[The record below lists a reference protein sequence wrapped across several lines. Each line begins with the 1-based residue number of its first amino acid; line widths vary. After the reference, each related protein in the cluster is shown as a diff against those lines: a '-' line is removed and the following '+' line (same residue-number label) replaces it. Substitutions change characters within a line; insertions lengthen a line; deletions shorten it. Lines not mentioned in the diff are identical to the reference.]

1 MEDAR
6 MPPYRVDPARL
17 PPPIMTSDP
26 GSFAQHTLKTRV
38 HGILD
43 EVSAANT
50 FPEEIVSDLRAL
62 SREIAVGTIRPLQ
75 EEAPDSAFWSAAVA
89 PYIGR
94 SWLDAPWYWAEAYF
108 YRRILEATRYFQPGP
123 WHQVDPYGP
132 IKAREWRP
140 EAGPAAVGALA
151 ADLPADPEARFRR
164 LLHACL
170 WGNRVDLSYS
180 LAAHL
185 GATSDPGQERKNL
198 LADDS
203 QPLWDFLQHRGSS
216 RIALI
221 TDNAGTELLM
231 DLAFSDFLLASG
243 LASEIHF
250 HLKPQ
255 PFFVS
260 DAMPADLLSG
270 LDALAAAG
278 ETTRRLAYRIDGH
291 IVAGELIAQ
300 THWFYASSLFYFQL
314 PDDLFAALAD
324 MDLVILKGDANYR
337 RLLGDAH
344 WSFTTPFAETV
355 SYFPTSLV
363 VLRTMKSE
371 LIVGLRPDDA
381 VRLNAEDPTWLVNGR
396 RGIIQF
402 FAAETSV

>member
-1 MEDAR
+1 
-6 MPPYRVDPARL
+6 MPPCRLDPARL

-43 EVSAANT
+43 EVIAANT
-50 FPEEIVSDLRAL
+50 FPEQIVSDLRAL
-62 SREIAVGTIRPLQ
+62 SREIAAGTIRPLQ
-75 EEAPDSAFWSAAVA
+75 EEAPDSTFWAAAVA

-94 SWLDAPWYWAEAYF
+94 SWLAVPWYWAEAYF

-123 WHQVDPYGP
+123 WYQVDPYGP
-132 IKAREWRP
+132 IKAREWQP
-140 EAGPAAVGALA
+140 DAGPAAVNALA

-164 LLHACL
+164 LMHACL

-203 QPLWDFLQHRGSS
+203 QALWDFLQSRGGG

-231 DLAFSDFLLASG
+231 DLALSDFLLASG

-260 DAMPADLLSG
+260 DAMPADLLDG

-278 ETTRRLAYRIDGH
+278 EVTRKLAYRIDGH
-291 IVAGELIAQ
+291 ITAGELIPQ

-324 MDLVILKGDANYR
+324 MDLVIFKGDANYR

-344 WSFTTPFAETV
+344 WPFTTPFAEAV
-355 SYFPTSLV
+355 SYFPASLV
-363 VLRTMKSE
+363 ALRTMKSE
-371 LIVGLRPDDA
+371 LIVGLGPDDA
-381 VRLNAEDPTWLVNGR
+381 ARLSAEDPAWLVNGR

-402 FAAETSV
+402 FAAETPV

>member
-1 MEDAR
+1 MDKTLI
-6 MPPYRVDPARL
+6 PPCRLDPARL

-43 EVSAANT
+43 EVIAANT
-50 FPEEIVSDLRAL
+50 FPQEIVADLQAL
-62 SREIAVGTIRPLQ
+62 SREIKAGVIRPLE
-75 EEAPDSAFWSAAVA
+75 EEAPDSAFWTTAVA

-94 SWLDAPWYWAEAYF
+94 SWLAVPWYWAEAYF
-108 YRRILEATRYFQPGP
+108 YRRILEATRYFQRGP
-123 WHQVDPYGP
+123 WYQVDPYKP
-132 IKAREWRP
+132 IKAREWKP
-140 EAGPAAVGALA
+140 DAGPAAVNALA
-151 ADLPADPEARFRR
+151 DDLPADPEARFRR

-198 LADDS
+198 LTDDS
-203 QPLWDFLQHRGSS
+203 QALWDFLQSRGGS

-221 TDNAGTELLM
+221 ADNAGTELLM
-231 DLAFSDFLLASG
+231 DLVLSDFFLSSG
-243 LASEIHF
+243 LATAIQL

-260 DAMPADLLSG
+260 DAMPADLVDG

-278 ETTRRLAYRIDGH
+278 GPARKLAYRIDGH
-291 IVAGELIAQ
+291 IAAGELIPT
-300 THWFYASSLFYFQL
+300 THWFYATSLFYFQL
-314 PDDLFAALAD
+314 PQDLFTALAD

-344 WSFTTPFAETV
+344 WPFTTRFAEVV
-355 SYFPTSLV
+355 SYFPTALV
-363 VLRTMKSE
+363 ALRTLKAE
-371 LIVGLRPDDA
+371 LIVGLGPGDA
-381 VRLNAEDPTWLVNGR
+381 ARLNAEDPAWLVNGR
-396 RGIIQF
+396 RGIIRF

>member
-1 MEDAR
+1 MENALIPPRR
-6 MPPYRVDPARL
+6 MDPARL

-26 GSFAQHTLKTRV
+26 GSFAQYTLKTRV

-43 EVSAANT
+43 EVMAANT
-50 FPEEIVSDLRAL
+50 FSEEIVSDLRAL
-62 SREIAVGTIRPLQ
+62 SREIKTGLIRPLE
-75 EEAPDSAFWSAAVA
+75 EEAPDSAFWAAAVA

-94 SWLDAPWYWAEAYF
+94 SWLDVPWYWAEAYF

-132 IKAREWRP
+132 IKAREWQP
-140 EAGPAAVGALA
+140 QAGPAAVGALA
-151 ADLPADPEARFRR
+151 ADLPADPEARFQR

-170 WGNRVDLSYS
+170 WGNRVDLSYN

-185 GATSDPGQERKNL
+185 GVTSDPGRERKNL
-198 LADDS
+198 LADHS
-203 QPLWDFLQHRGSS
+203 QALWDFLQHRGGG

-231 DLAFSDFLLASG
+231 DLALSDFLLASG
-243 LASEIHF
+243 LASEVHF

-260 DAMPADLLSG
+260 DAMPADLLAG

-278 ETTRRLAYRIDGH
+278 EATRKLAYRIDGH
-291 IVAGELIAQ
+291 IAAGELIPQ

-314 PDDLFAALAD
+314 PDDLFKALAG

-344 WSFTTPFAETV
+344 WPFTTPFAEAAG
-355 SYFPTSLV
+355 YFPTSLV
-363 VLRTMKSE
+363 ALRTLKAE
-371 LIVGLRPDDA
+371 LIVGLSPDDVA
-381 VRLNAEDPTWLVNGR
+381 RLNAEDPAWLVNGR

-402 FAAETSV
+402 FATETSV